1 MRKGKGIVSLLLA
14 VLMGLCFVMPAA
26 AEESLPAT
34 WTYDFNGMWYADGDS
49 EISVRLEDICIYFPG
64 LRLML
69 FPTDDAFSN
78 RDYSTAK
85 EYSFEWSLASGIDN
99 KGWNIRNDAEN
110 RSVFISRT
118 GSGTAAQDAERF
130 KNQDLFTLK
139 VSKDGRLLTTITC
152 HMNQLAPVPTWR
164 DDIVFG
170 QKKKVYF
177 TPGESLTIQLGSA
190 APSIT
195 GGKTMLFSYYYHVI
209 GENGMAISAEPIEEN
224 IPTPFITFVP
234 PADADGNMVRWDVT
248 TDDWLG
254 MYWNGYVDFVLV
266 DRTLHPEGGDEGEP
280 GTEDSIKVP
289 QTGETQEK
297 FTVQPNAS
305 IKLKLPAAS
314 GAAGRQLLYNWYRST
329 DGGYN
334 FAFLASSIT
343 PELTINNTE
352 EKGGVYYYI
361 CDVQYADES
370 GENAIL
376 YKTLFEVTLI
386 GRDGTVPTPPDEPV
400 TPGGSGTATNVPKT
414 GDETPLATLGTLL
427 LLSLLGVGALLL
439 YRRRS
444 A

>member
-190 APSIT
+190 APS
-195 GGKTMLFSYYYHVI
+195 I